1 MSLKRI
7 IGIVICIGGI
17 VLIFVSNYIKSQV
30 ESGKMQISS
39 AESQV
44 SQGKTLFGL
53 NPVSKQV
60 GNQVFFNSAE
70 QQINAGKKDVA
81 YYESLASQLQIAGI
95 IAIVVGLGIVF
106 IPFTTHKRK

>member
-1 MSLKRI
+1 MNLKRI

-17 VLIFVSNYIKSQV
+17 VLIFVSNYIKNQV
-30 ESGKMQISS
+30 ESGKIQISS

-44 SQGKTLFGL
+44 SQGKTLFGV

-60 GNQVFFNSAE
+60 GNQVFFNSADS
-70 QQINAGKKDVA
+70 QIAAGKRDVA

-95 IAIVVGLGIVF
+95 VAIAVGLGVIF
-106 IPFTTHKRK
+106 IPFSSKKR